1 MLWHGDAR
9 WSVCD
14 VSPDPS
20 LAHSTS
26 DNQPD
31 HLKASINI
39 AIFPCAGF
47 PSLTKKG
54 GFNHVTSKVGKPKLR
69 QRPSTM
75 KSWPAGRSGHTHGYR
90 MVQPDTSWLNKNLTM
105 RYLPECIYTHTHL
118 PGIAAG
124 WHHTCPEVD
133 WHRSTKVN
141 GASPGVDLHVL
152 DFHGLSISVN
162 KKHWEGVCVCV
173 LFF

>member
-1 MLWHGDAR
+1 MWKQLPDESRSTCDKIIFGIVFYIHYLFMLWHGDAR

-105 RYLPECIYTHTHL
+105 RYLPECIYTHTPAGNSSWVASYL
-118 PGIAAG
+118 PWGRL
-124 WHHTCPEVD
+124 T
-133 WHRSTKVN
+133 
-141 GASPGVDLHVL
+141 
-152 DFHGLSISVN
+152 
-162 KKHWEGVCVCV
+162 
-173 LFF
+173 